1 MAVAQV
7 TNPVQG
13 LPQNAAAA
21 KSVAQQ
27 DGELRK
33 LMKKADRQAI
43 ASVDRGVLSAST
55 IDDLQKLAKR
65 EKLALR

>member
-1 MAVAQV
+1 V

-13 LPQNAAAA
+13 TPQTAAAA
-21 KSVAQQ
+21 KSGAQQ
-27 DGELRK
+27 DMELRK
-33 LMKKADRQAI
+33 LMKKADSRAI

-55 IDDLQKLAKR
+55 MQDLQKLAKR